1 MCVTSDNFL
10 QFHDKLPE
18 ACRSVSA
25 SVYSTINYLERAD
38 LCEHGLA
45 AAGVPAGLEA
55 DPRGRNAA
63 LRVERRQQLVSE
75 LFRLG

>member
-1 MCVTSDNFL
+1 M
-10 QFHDKLPE
+10 
-18 ACRSVSA
+18 
-25 SVYSTINYLERAD
+25 YSTINYLERAD